1 MGTSPDVAPRRWIPA
16 GVLLL
21 GLASVALLVTVERL
35 SDQWSSR
42 DLHTLHAVADVTNG
56 VTSVHLQMR
65 DLLAG
70 EDLDVDGLWDELD
83 DTRLLARQLVEGAEP
98 GLTRTGLEPVRDY
111 TLATRVAELRILVE
125 RFALLANQQRQ
136 HLEAGDPLASDSPIV
151 AEYDRVFSLLEDSGG
166 ALQGDM
172 ANRILANKQ
181 RSQWIIGAIL
191 VGWLVVIAGA
201 AAMLWNREKQRAVAE
216 AMLRERDGQLLQ
228 AQKME
233 AVGRLAGGMAHDIN
247 NYLAAIRGQCEL
259 VKMKSADD
267 DPAHRRMDLVL
278 ATTDRASAL
287 IQRLLSFARRQPVE
301 RRAVDLNAVVGD
313 LRSMMEHLIGAD
325 LRLTTVPCR
334 QSCPVYIDP
343 AQIEQVIVNL
353 LINAR
358 EAMPTGGEVRLSC
371 ACRTLGDDDPRRPA
385 TLEPG
390 DYVELRVE
398 DTGIGIAADRLSR
411 IFEPF
416 YTTKSEAS
424 GLGLPTVYGIV
435 TQNGGAVEVDSE
447 PGSGTMF
454 SVLLPRHHQ
463 RDAVAAGPPAAERGA
478 VPEGHGERLLLVDDH
493 DEFRESTRVA
503 ARGSRLPRGGGGRR
517 RRRRAPVRLRR
528 RRLRPGGHRRRHA
541 GRQRPPVAGP
551 AAAPPRS
558 GARPLRVR
566 AHRRR
571 GAAPR
576 HPGPG
581 RGAAAQAVSLRGAGA
596 QGARDPRP
604 PRRRRRGLGRPR
616 AVRPRRR
623 RAADQLARQPAAS
636 APVAGDPGGW
646 KPRWS
651 GTRPAA
657 LPAGAADP
665 SAFLLVHRKDAGVAR
680 VAVVPAQ
687 RDAADDL
694 EPGGLQGRRGSGAG
708 SDQRAP
714 GMQLPGGHGGRVA
727 PALDGPRV
735 TVDQHDVWNEIP
747 RWL

>member
-136 HLEAGDPLASDSPIV
+136 HLEAGDPLTSDSPIV

-172 ANRILANKQ
+172 ANRILANKR

-371 ACRTLGDDDPRRPA
+371 SCRTLGDDDPRRPA

-398 DTGIGIAADRLSR
+398 DTGVGIAADRLSR

-463 RDAVAAGPPAAERGA
+463 RDAIAAGPPVAERGA
-478 VPEGHGERLLLVDDH
+478 APEGHGERLLLVDDH
-493 DEFRESTRVA
+493 DEFRESTRSLLESLGYRVAVA
-503 ARGSRLPRGGGGRR
+503 ADAAAAEHLFASADGGFDLVVTDVVMPGANGRR
-517 RRRRAPVRLRR
+517 LLDRLRR
-528 RRLRPGGHRRRHA
+528 RHGPVRALYVSGHTGDVVLRHGIQDQAVALLHKPFPFEVLARKVREILDR
-541 GRQRPPVAGP
+541 PVAGGAV
-551 AAAPPRS
+551 AA
-558 GARPLRVR
+558 
-566 AHRRR
+566 
-571 GAAPR
+571 
-576 HPGPG
+576 
-581 RGAAAQAVSLRGAGA
+581 
-596 QGARDPRP
+596 
-604 PRRRRRGLGRPR
+604 
-616 AVRPRRR
+616 
-623 RAADQLARQPAAS
+623 
-636 APVAGDPGGW
+636 
-646 KPRWS
+646 
-651 GTRPAA
+651 T
-657 LPAGAADP
+657 
-665 SAFLLVHRKDAGVAR
+665 
-680 VAVVPAQ
+680 
-687 RDAADDL
+687 L
-694 EPGGLQGRRGSGAG
+694 EP
-708 SDQRAP
+708 SDPDADAP
-714 GMQLPGGHGGRVA
+714 L
-727 PALDGPRV
+727 
-735 TVDQHDVWNEIP
+735 TN
-747 RWL
+747 